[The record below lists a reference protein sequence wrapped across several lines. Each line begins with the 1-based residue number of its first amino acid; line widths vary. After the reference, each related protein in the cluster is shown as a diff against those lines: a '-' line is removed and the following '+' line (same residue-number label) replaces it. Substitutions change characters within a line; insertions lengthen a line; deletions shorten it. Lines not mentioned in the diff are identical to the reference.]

1 MYARLR
7 PLLFRLDPERAHD
20 LALALAGLAQRQ
32 FLPRVRRA
40 VGFRPD
46 PRLAQ
51 TLFGRSFA
59 HPVGLAAGLD
69 KNGRLAPFWNALG
82 FAFVEMG
89 SATARA
95 SLGNPKPRLFRLPA
109 DRALVNRMGLNNAG
123 AERVARSIRL
133 TRSRAGRLVV
143 AVNIAKTH
151 DPSILGAAACDDF
164 REAFRA
170 VVGVADLVV
179 VNVSCPNTR
188 EGTTFEEPKALD
200 GLLRALAVEAGYLGA
215 TPPLL
220 IKLAPPPAATAHGS
234 PMPGLYAE
242 VVDVARRYDVAGFVA
257 TNTAPDRAG
266 LAADHAT
273 LEAIGRGGL
282 SGAPLAERS
291 TALVRHLYRLTNGTM
306 PIVGVGGVMSADDAW
321 RRMRAG
327 ASLVEVYTGLIY
339 EGPGFVRTLHNGLVQ
354 HLDRSGASTIAEIV
368 GADA

>member
-20 LALALAGLAQRQ
+20 LALAVAGLAQRR
-32 FLPRVRRA
+32 FLPQVRRA
-40 VGFRPD
+40 FGFAPN

-51 TLFGRSFA
+51 TLFGRTFA

-69 KNGRLAPFWNALG
+69 KNGRLAPFWDTLG

-95 SLGNPKPRLFRLPA
+95 SPGNPKPRLFRLPN

-123 AERVARSIRL
+123 AERVAQRLRL

-151 DPSILGAAACDDF
+151 DPSILGAAALNDF

-170 VVGVADLVV
+170 VAGVADFVV

-188 EGTTFEEPKALD
+188 EGTTFEEPQALD
-200 GLLRALAVEAGYLGA
+200 GLLRALAVEAGHLGD

-220 IKLAPPPAATAHGS
+220 VKLAPPPAATAHGG
-234 PMPGLYAE
+234 PMPSLYAE
-242 VVDVARRYDVAGFVA
+242 IVDVARRYGVAGFVA
-257 TNTAPDRAG
+257 SNTAPDRAG
-266 LAADHAT
+266 LTADHAT
-273 LEAIGRGGL
+273 LEQIGPGGL

-291 TALVRHLYRLTNGTM
+291 DALVRHLYRLTDGAM
-306 PIVGVGGVMSADDAW
+306 PIVGVGGILSADDAW
-321 RRMRAG
+321 RRIRAG
-327 ASLVEVYTGLIY
+327 ASLVEVYTGLVY
-339 EGPGFVRTLHNGLVQ
+339 EGPGFVRTLHDGLVER
-354 HLDRSGASTIAEIV
+354 LDRSGFGSIADAV